1 MFGRPS
7 QVRPVEVHLCEV
19 CPGEV
24 CPGEEVT
31 GSVTMTCHY
40 CGISQPTLYKRRN
53 RNVHNRALQELT
65 NRANVS

>member
-1 MFGRPS
+1 MR
-7 QVRPVEVHLCEV
+7 
-19 CPGEV
+19 
-24 CPGEEVT
+24 PGEEVT

-53 RNVHNRALQELT
+53 RNAHNRALQELT